1 MLEGDSMCIC
11 NAFQEMGE
19 AWSSVQNIVSRSIHL
34 AQAFR
39 TTAFSH
45 TKRQRNVPANLLAQH
60 AANIENYIAWLEEY
74 PNHVELACTHDVSS
88 FKNNE

>member
-1 MLEGDSMCIC
+1 MLEGDTMCIC
-11 NAFQEMGE
+11 NVGE
-19 AWSSVQNIVSRSIHL
+19 AWSSVQNIVSRTIHL